1 MSRCRHK
8 ITKKSLTGL
17 HLNRHDEA
25 AAAFEICVH
34 WGWVAPTRLSQGR
47 TAFFSFFPFSE
58 ASLMLPAP
66 VTARDMMVRNL
77 ITLSPEMDVLDAID
91 VLLRHRIS
99 GAPVVDRDGYFVGI
113 FSEKSSISFIV
124 DAVYE
129 QMPSTSLMP
138 FVDVDPPRIDED
150 TDLLAI
156 AQTFLD
162 SACRRLPVIDESG
175 RLRGQISRRDIMRA
189 VRQQLRQAEPVQFGA
204 SLYLSALHD
213 SGQRPF

>member
-1 MSRCRHK
+1 
-8 ITKKSLTGL
+8 LTGP
-17 HLNRHDEA
+17 HLSRHDESA
-25 AAAFEICVH
+25 AVFEVCVLR
-34 WGWVAPTRLSQGR
+34 GWVAPC
-47 TAFFSFFPFSE
+47 AFTSEPHRILFFFPFSE

-99 GAPVVDRDGYFVGI
+99 GAPVVDRDGYFIGI

-162 SACRRLPVIDESG
+162 SSCRRLPVIDESG

-189 VRQQLRQAEPVQFGA
+189 VRQQLRQVEPVHFGA
-204 SLYLSALHD
+204 SLYLSALYD